1 MTQSRYIYSKIFTKT
16 PCSSYWFQR
25 WWFCLLKLKLWH
37 TSHVYHNRAISCYIG
52 HCQNRTCLTRLLC
65 HRIWTNS
72 LYVNVSFRDCVFYL
86 QSRRSLNGQWNGR
99 LLILV
104 ERLANDF
111 FLAEIFRSITV
122 GMAASDIFHAFIRCH
137 DIQLST
143 AQSLGVFHSYAI
155 KQ

>member
-1 MTQSRYIYSKIFTKT
+1 MEWSIVDTSRT
-16 PCSSYWFQR
+16 
-25 WWFCLLKLKLWH
+25 
-37 TSHVYHNRAISCYIG
+37 IG
-52 HCQNRTCLTRLLC
+52 K
-65 HRIWTNS
+65 W
-72 LYVNVSFRDCVFYL
+72 
-86 QSRRSLNGQWNGR
+86 
-99 LLILV
+99 
-104 ERLANDF
+104 F